1 MKHKFLLLYTW
12 LIRSLLFFLPDMP
25 LLMRFRGFFYGLGM
39 MKCGK
44 DFQVTHDANVKVL
57 EKISVGDHVFIG
69 NSSVLLGGGG
79 IEIEDYVL
87 IAPHVVIVS
96 GNHTFFNGTFRYGES
111 QLGKI
116 TLKKGSW
123 IAANSTVTQGAV
135 LPEASVLGANSLLNK
150 AFNQSNAL
158 YGGVPAKW
166 IKQL

>member
-1 MKHKFLLLYTW
+1 
-12 LIRSLLFFLPDMP
+12 MP

-44 DFQVTHDANVKVL
+44 DFQVTHDANIKVL
-57 EKISVGDHVFIG
+57 EKIAVGKHVFIG

-96 GNHTFFNGTFRYGES
+96 GNHTFSNGTFRYGER

-135 LPEASVLGANSLLNK
+135 LPEASVLGANSLLNN

>member
-1 MKHKFLLLYTW
+1 
-12 LIRSLLFFLPDMP
+12 
-25 LLMRFRGFFYGLGM
+25 M

-44 DFQVTHDANVKVL
+44 DFQVTHDANIKVL
-57 EKISVGDHVFIG
+57 EKIIVGNHVFIG
-69 NSSVLLGGGG
+69 NSTVLLGGGG
-79 IEIEDYVL
+79 VEIEDYVL

-96 GNHTFFNGTFRYGES
+96 GNHTFSNGNFRFGES

-116 TLKKGSW
+116 ILKKGSW
-123 IAANSTVTQGAV
+123 IAANCTITQGAV

-150 AFNQSNAL
+150 VFEQSNAL

>member
-25 LLMRFRGFFYGLGM
+25 LLMRLRGGLYGLGM

-79 IEIEDYVL
+79 IEIEDYVH
-87 IAPHVVIVS
+87 P
-96 GNHTFFNGTFRYGES
+96 
-111 QLGKI
+111 
-116 TLKKGSW
+116 
-123 IAANSTVTQGAV
+123 
-135 LPEASVLGANSLLNK
+135 
-150 AFNQSNAL
+150 
-158 YGGVPAKW
+158 
-166 IKQL
+166 